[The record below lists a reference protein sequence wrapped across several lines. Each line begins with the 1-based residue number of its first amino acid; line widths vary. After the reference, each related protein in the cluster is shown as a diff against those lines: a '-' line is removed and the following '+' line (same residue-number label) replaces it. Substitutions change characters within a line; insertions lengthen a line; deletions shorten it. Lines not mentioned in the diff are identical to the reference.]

1 MILCQKSG
9 GCLTIIIFYP
19 LLSSSPLVNMANTVD
34 DYDFDEEDTMTSR
47 NRLST
52 TVNLTPSDYLHKHR
66 QAIFS
71 NVSRDDGDEDTT
83 SL

>member
-1 MILCQKSG
+1 
-9 GCLTIIIFYP
+9 
-19 LLSSSPLVNMANTVD
+19 MANTVD
-34 DYDFDEEDTMTSR
+34 DYDFDEEDTMKSR

-71 NVSRDDGDEDTT
+71 NISRDDGDEDTT
-83 SL
+83 TL